1 MLFAS
6 SEAVLTIEDPNLHP
20 MGKATAIFLL
30 FTCLLGFLNG
40 LDYASPEDGLVR
52 PDEFVY
58 RLALTAPD
66 DTATFRGS
74 VVDDEGQ
81 PMVNATVYLS
91 WLDDATDVGFGENL
105 TDDAGAF
112 SFEKLDP
119 GLIRVDIIVERDD
132 HRDVFSNRVLLSPP
146 ALIEPIGFTTIDFTF
161 PSSDTF
167 AAQPCEREVGE
178 CEIRTVDRT
187 PSQMDHPLM
196 DPTAATGYVL
206 VGFGFMGVA
215 LYRSRL
221 RRMGAQIRFNRAFAN
236 LIRFG
241 VFHHGPLLECVHL
254 QFACVHSDLRHPS
267 TQGAACSAVR
277 RCVARIKRYPL
288 LTHCCKGP
296 ACNYS
301 SSWLVWTCSSI
312 TTESGSQLYNNSS
325 YVVANSSNIV
335 SDFMREQ
342 ILQET
347 KNSLMGEDSTKSQKY
362 YLC

>member
-1 MLFAS
+1 MSGDDADDATYLDEVVEETPVLFAS

-40 LDYASPEDGLVR
+40 LDYASPEEGLVR

-91 WLDDATDVGFGENL
+91 WLDDATDVWVSEENL

-146 ALIEPIGFTTIDFTF
+146 ALIEPIGFTTIDFMF

-215 LYRSRL
+215 LIAAGFAAWALKSGSIVLL
-221 RRMGAQIRFNRAFAN
+221 RTSSVLAFFTMGHYWSACIFGLLAFILTFA
-236 LIRFG
+236 IPRRR
-241 VFHHGPLLECVHL
+241 VPLL
-254 QFACVHSDLRHPS
+254 QP
-267 TQGAACSAVR
+267 
-277 RCVARIKRYPL
+277 
-288 LTHCCKGP
+288 
-296 ACNYS
+296 
-301 SSWLVWTCSSI
+301 
-312 TTESGSQLYNNSS
+312 
-325 YVVANSSNIV
+325 
-335 SDFMREQ
+335 
-342 ILQET
+342 
-347 KNSLMGEDSTKSQKY
+347 
-362 YLC
+362 

>member
-1 MLFAS
+1 MSGDDADDATYLDEVVEETPVLFAS

-81 PMVNATVYLS
+81 PVVNATVYLS
-91 WLDDATDVGFGENL
+91 WLDDATDVWVSEENL

-119 GLIRVDIIVERDD
+119 GLIRVDIIVERDE

-215 LYRSRL
+215 LIAAGFAAWALKSGSIVLL
-221 RRMGAQIRFNRAFAN
+221 RTSSVLAFFTMGHYWSACIFGLLAFILTFA
-236 LIRFG
+236 IPRRR
-241 VFHHGPLLECVHL
+241 VPLL
-254 QFACVHSDLRHPS
+254 QP
-267 TQGAACSAVR
+267 
-277 RCVARIKRYPL
+277 
-288 LTHCCKGP
+288 
-296 ACNYS
+296 
-301 SSWLVWTCSSI
+301 
-312 TTESGSQLYNNSS
+312 
-325 YVVANSSNIV
+325 
-335 SDFMREQ
+335 
-342 ILQET
+342 
-347 KNSLMGEDSTKSQKY
+347 
-362 YLC
+362 

>member
-1 MLFAS
+1 MSGDDADDATYLDEVVEESPVLFAS

-40 LDYASPEDGLVR
+40 LDYASPEEGLVR

-91 WLDDATDVGFGENL
+91 WLDDATDVWVSEENL

-215 LYRSRL
+215 LIAAGFAAWALKSGSIVLL
-221 RRMGAQIRFNRAFAN
+221 RTSSVLAFFTMGHYWSACIFGLLAFILTFA
-236 LIRFG
+236 IPRRR
-241 VFHHGPLLECVHL
+241 VPLL
-254 QFACVHSDLRHPS
+254 QP
-267 TQGAACSAVR
+267 
-277 RCVARIKRYPL
+277 
-288 LTHCCKGP
+288 
-296 ACNYS
+296 
-301 SSWLVWTCSSI
+301 
-312 TTESGSQLYNNSS
+312 
-325 YVVANSSNIV
+325 
-335 SDFMREQ
+335 
-342 ILQET
+342 
-347 KNSLMGEDSTKSQKY
+347 
-362 YLC
+362 

>member
-1 MLFAS
+1 MSEDDADDATYLDEVVEETPVLFAS

-40 LDYASPEDGLVR
+40 LDYASPEEGLVR

-91 WLDDATDVGFGENL
+91 WLDDATDVWVSEENL

-215 LYRSRL
+215 LIAAGFAAWALKSGSIVLL
-221 RRMGAQIRFNRAFAN
+221 RTSSVLAFFTMGHYWSACIFGLLAFILTFA
-236 LIRFG
+236 IPRRR
-241 VFHHGPLLECVHL
+241 VPLL
-254 QFACVHSDLRHPS
+254 QP
-267 TQGAACSAVR
+267 
-277 RCVARIKRYPL
+277 
-288 LTHCCKGP
+288 
-296 ACNYS
+296 
-301 SSWLVWTCSSI
+301 
-312 TTESGSQLYNNSS
+312 
-325 YVVANSSNIV
+325 
-335 SDFMREQ
+335 
-342 ILQET
+342 
-347 KNSLMGEDSTKSQKY
+347 
-362 YLC
+362 

>member
-1 MLFAS
+1 MSGDDADDATYLDEVVEESPVLFAS

-91 WLDDATDVGFGENL
+91 WLDDATDVWVSEENL

-196 DPTAATGYVL
+196 DPTAATGYVQ

-215 LYRSRL
+215 LIAAGFAAWALKSGSIVLL
-221 RRMGAQIRFNRAFAN
+221 RTSSVLAFFTMGHYWSACIFGLLAFILTFA
-236 LIRFG
+236 IPRRR
-241 VFHHGPLLECVHL
+241 VPLL
-254 QFACVHSDLRHPS
+254 QP
-267 TQGAACSAVR
+267 
-277 RCVARIKRYPL
+277 
-288 LTHCCKGP
+288 
-296 ACNYS
+296 
-301 SSWLVWTCSSI
+301 
-312 TTESGSQLYNNSS
+312 
-325 YVVANSSNIV
+325 
-335 SDFMREQ
+335 
-342 ILQET
+342 
-347 KNSLMGEDSTKSQKY
+347 
-362 YLC
+362 

>member
-1 MLFAS
+1 MSGDDADDATYLDEVVEETPVLFAS

-40 LDYASPEDGLVR
+40 LDYASPEEGLVR

-91 WLDDATDVGFGENL
+91 WLDDASDVWVSEENL

-215 LYRSRL
+215 LIAAGFAAWALKSGSIVLL
-221 RRMGAQIRFNRAFAN
+221 RTSSVLAFFTMGHYWSACIFGLLAFILTFA
-236 LIRFG
+236 IPRRR
-241 VFHHGPLLECVHL
+241 VPLL
-254 QFACVHSDLRHPS
+254 QP
-267 TQGAACSAVR
+267 
-277 RCVARIKRYPL
+277 
-288 LTHCCKGP
+288 
-296 ACNYS
+296 
-301 SSWLVWTCSSI
+301 
-312 TTESGSQLYNNSS
+312 
-325 YVVANSSNIV
+325 
-335 SDFMREQ
+335 
-342 ILQET
+342 
-347 KNSLMGEDSTKSQKY
+347 
-362 YLC
+362 